1 MTLTWP
7 WVGRHRRENHRL
19 RSDGARHRAEVAER
33 GRIIDE
39 LTSDLRDARA
49 EADRL
54 RGELRAQRAVTATL
68 ARPELHIHGST
79 VPILLDHDYDP
90 GMLAELTDRLT
101 AVHGLA
107 VDVVVHP
114 SNPEVTG

>member
-1 MTLTWP
+1 VTLTWP
-7 WVGRHRRENHRL
+7 PSWIGRHRRETHRL

-39 LTSDLRDARA
+39 LTRDLRDARA

-54 RGELRAQRAVTATL
+54 RGELRAQRAVTAHL
-68 ARPELHIHGST
+68 PRPELHIEGGI
-79 VPILLDHDYDP
+79 PIPLDHDYDP
-90 GMLAELTDRLT
+90 AMLTELTERLA

-107 VDVVVHP
+107 VDVIHP
-114 SNPEVTG
+114 GPEVTS